1 MTSKK
6 ALITGVTGMD
16 GKLLS
21 DLLISKGYMVYGLYR
36 NNPNKVLNKIDGV
49 EYIQATKQGT
59 TRSVMIRKDSLR
71 KVEKTTK

>member
-1 MTSKK
+1 MNQVLENIYTREKFIVGS
-6 ALITGVTGMD
+6 
-16 GKLLS
+16 
-21 DLLISKGYMVYGLYR
+21 
-36 NNPNKVLNKIDGV
+36 NPATKTVDGV